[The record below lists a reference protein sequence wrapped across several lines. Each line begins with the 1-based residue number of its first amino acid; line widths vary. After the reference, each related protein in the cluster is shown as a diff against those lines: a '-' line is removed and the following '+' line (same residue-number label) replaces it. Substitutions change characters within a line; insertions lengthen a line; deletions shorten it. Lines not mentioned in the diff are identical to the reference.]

1 MRKTLILLAAALLC
15 ACSANVKKEAVSK
28 EGDNEIRVA
37 VEINGADV
45 VSVSIDE
52 TEEGVSKK
60 ELGDEYGLKRA
71 SGIGKEWDEQIAFL
85 ESYLAAHGAQDL
97 LYDAQGRALNADV
110 LSGCTISIQK
120 YEQTYAQ
127 ALDTEN

>member
-37 VEINGADV
+37 VEMNGADV

-71 SGIGKEWDEQIAFL
+71 SGVGKEWDQQIASL
-85 ESYLAAHGAQDL
+85 ERTCFTMRRG
-97 LYDAQGRALNADV
+97 GR
-110 LSGCTISIQK
+110 
-120 YEQTYAQ
+120 
-127 ALDTEN
+127 